1 MTLGAFDPFRGVIV
15 VERVLSE
22 LDSGCIFAG
31 RSSDGRSLRVK
42 FAGKGAQPSPGEAY
56 EVVGLRGSYTDRYGR
71 AVEQI
76 DSRQLRR
83 VVSTGAL
90 LGPWLEKLPNI
101 LATRSDRLVAA
112 FGADLPT
119 VLSDFSRV
127 DEVARVLEPS
137 KPRLAIRIAQQV
149 YAAMAA
155 KSGAD
160 ATAAAEVEFLAY
172 LESLHVVDVYIARR
186 LWNLIGGLDA
196 KSRLQ
201 RNPYLLASLTTWKK
215 ADYVG
220 MRLLKKLEAGN
231 KALDSHPA
239 RLLGALDNCWR
250 DILAEGDTAATS
262 ERLEGML
269 HARNV
274 DPLQAL
280 RLALELHAI
289 GRIDDLYRAPGA
301 AWLEDSVRKR
311 LHDLEDMPPS
321 LSTPSGDE
329 AHRTVFDAETKT
341 GQHLTD
347 EQHDAVARLLTLP
360 LGVLQGGAG
369 VGKTTVMKVLCT
381 AWEFLDGNVV
391 MCALAGK
398 AALQLSRGAS
408 SASTP
413 RIAYTI
419 ARLTRIL
426 DRHVIAERSNGLPAD
441 VEVYVDDK
449 TLLIIDEASMLDT
462 PSLHLILSHLPL
474 GARLVLVGDHGQL
487 PPVGIGNVFHDLV
500 EEGTRTATLT
510 KIHRQAADSAIP
522 VAAAQVRS
530 GNTPKL
536 DRWSG
541 QSKGIFFAPKKDLQ
555 IIHRKLLSLGE
566 VIAVAAL
573 RDTVAAI
580 NDDESYFRRTRD
592 ARTVRLGPQATVAV
606 GDPVVAT
613 KNRYRDGLFNG
624 TLGVVF
630 AIDSDDRVQVLWEG
644 ETEARLLEKEAGLD
658 VELAYAIT
666 CHRAQG
672 SSARNVVVVLE
683 DCALSTREWLY
694 TAITRARE
702 LVILVGDEALLGST
716 VSRRTQRVTGFR
728 M

>member
-1 MTLGAFDPFRGVIV
+1 MTLSAFEPFRGVIV

-22 LDSGCIFAG
+22 LDNGCIFAG
-31 RSSDGRSLRVK
+31 RGADKQVVRVK
-42 FAGKGAQPSPGEAY
+42 FAGKGAQPSPGETY
-56 EVVGLRGSYTDRYGR
+56 EVVGLRGSYRDRYGR
-71 AVEQI
+71 VVEQI
-76 DSRQLRR
+76 DSRHVRR

-90 LGPWLEKLPNI
+90 LGPWLEQLSNVGT
-101 LATRSDRLVAA
+101 TRSSRLVAA

-119 VLSDFSRV
+119 VLTDFSRV
-127 DEVARVLEPS
+127 DEVATVLEPS

-172 LESLHVVDVYIARR
+172 LESLHVVDVHIARR
-186 LWNLIGGLDA
+186 LWNLVGGLDA

-220 MRLLKKLEAGN
+220 LRLLKKLEAGN
-231 KALDSHPA
+231 EALDSHPA

-250 DILAEGDTAATS
+250 DILAEGDTAATG
-262 ERLEGML
+262 ERLEQML
-269 HARNV
+269 RARNV
-274 DPLQAL
+274 DAVAAL
-280 RLALELHAI
+280 RLASELRAI
-289 GRIDDLYRAPGA
+289 GRLGDLYRAPGA
-301 AWLEDSVRKR
+301 AWLENSVRQR
-311 LHDLEDMPPS
+311 LHDLESATAP
-321 LSTPSGDE
+321 LVIPSGDE
-329 AHRTVFDAETKT
+329 LHRTVFDAETTT
-341 GQHLTD
+341 GQHLSD

-381 AWEFLDGNVV
+381 AWEFLGGNVV

-408 SASTP
+408 SAARP

-419 ARLTRIL
+419 ARLVRMLERRLALERRYDELVDLEVNL
-426 DRHVIAERSNGLPAD
+426 DSR
-441 VEVYVDDK
+441 
-449 TLLIIDEASMLDT
+449 TLLIVDEASMLDT
-462 PSLHLILSHLPL
+462 PSLHMVLSHLPA
-474 GARLVLVGDHGQL
+474 GARIALVGDHGQL

-500 EEGTRTATLT
+500 EDGTRTATLT
-510 KIHRQAADSAIP
+510 KIHRQASDSAIP
-522 VAAAQVRS
+522 VAASQVRS
-530 GNTPKL
+530 GEMPKL
-536 DRWSG
+536 ASWSG
-541 QSKGIFFAPKKDLQ
+541 QSKGIFLAPKKDLQ
-555 IIHRKLLSLGE
+555 VIHRRLLALGE
-566 VIAVAAL
+566 VIAVAAR

-592 ARTVRLGPQATVAV
+592 TRTVRLGPQATVAA

-624 TLGVVF
+624 MLGVVC
-630 AIDSDDRVQVLWEG
+630 AIDGDDRVQVLWEG
-644 ETEARLLEKEAGLD
+644 EEEARVLEKEAGLD

-666 CHRAQG
+666 CHRSQG

-683 DCALSTREWLY
+683 DGALATREWLY

-702 LVILVGDEALLGST
+702 LVILVGNEALLGST
-716 VSRRTQRVTGFR
+716 VRRRTQRVTGFR